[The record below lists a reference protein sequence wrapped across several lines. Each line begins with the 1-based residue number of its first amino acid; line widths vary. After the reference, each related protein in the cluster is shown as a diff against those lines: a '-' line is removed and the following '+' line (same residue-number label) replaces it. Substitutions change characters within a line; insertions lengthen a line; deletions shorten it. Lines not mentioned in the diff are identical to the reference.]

1 MSFDKIYLPK
11 LHGSGNYDIWSI
23 RAKAAL
29 IKEDLYGPI
38 ENASEGIKNNKAI
51 SLLKL
56 YCDDGPLL
64 YLKDIDSAKEAW
76 QRLEDL
82 YYPKGFTTEFL
93 LLKEFFNLKLNDF
106 DSIEEYLNRVKTLAG
121 NLKGKNIELPRQVI
135 IAWILN
141 RLPPDYE
148 SFIQNI
154 AQGLRN
160 NSKAYSVDTLFSSLI
175 DEARGRE
182 GTIGGY
188 YTDLMVLRH
197 KKAYKN
203 RPYNSR
209 YCEHCR
215 STRHNTNKCWLLF
228 PNLAPKGW
236 TPKGDRANKAIYP
249 RIDATKQSHGNRLK
263 RAKIDARKPRILT
276 EREKKQH
283 NDAIISSI
291 VHSPTPINAE
301 LDCEIPD
308 LYTKPEEML
317 YTNNIAKN
325 NKDLDIAMTPLLLD
339 DNLYEDPKPKMAE
352 IEEEVCFPL
361 ITNSAKDANN
371 SSLDNIGFKNPIGQK
386 VNFIIDSAATI
397 STISNLSYFSSYS
410 PTSTIV
416 KWGKASSIKA
426 TYKGEIYIKTD
437 IGFIYLLKEIYYIP
451 SLGINLISINQ
462 LTDLIAL
469 FMKNKV
475 YLYTPLR
482 RIVAI
487 GKKEENL
494 YYIKA
499 KILYTKNSE
508 KTSYNTINS
517 INTINRNSYK
527 AINNK
532 GIVNTIRL

>member
-1 MSFDKIYLPK
+1 M
-11 LHGSGNYDIWSI
+11 
-23 RAKAAL
+23 
-29 IKEDLYGPI
+29 
-38 ENASEGIKNNKAI
+38 
-51 SLLKL
+51 
-56 YCDDGPLL
+56 
-64 YLKDIDSAKEAW
+64 
-76 QRLEDL
+76 
-82 YYPKGFTTEFL
+82 
-93 LLKEFFNLKLNDF
+93 
-106 DSIEEYLNRVKTLAG
+106 
-121 NLKGKNIELPRQVI
+121 
-135 IAWILN
+135 
-141 RLPPDYE
+141 
-148 SFIQNI
+148 
-154 AQGLRN
+154 
-160 NSKAYSVDTLFSSLI
+160 
-175 DEARGRE
+175 
-182 GTIGGY
+182 
-188 YTDLMVLRH
+188 
-197 KKAYKN
+197 
-203 RPYNSR
+203 
-209 YCEHCR
+209 
-215 STRHNTNKCWLLF
+215 
-228 PNLAPKGW
+228 
-236 TPKGDRANKAIYP
+236 
-249 RIDATKQSHGNRLK
+249 
-263 RAKIDARKPRILT
+263 
-276 EREKKQH
+276 
-283 NDAIISSI
+283 
-291 VHSPTPINAE
+291 
-301 LDCEIPD
+301 PD

-325 NKDLDIAMTPLLLD
+325 TKDPDIAMTPLLLD
-339 DNLYEDPKPKMAE
+339 KDLYEDPKPKMAKIENKPYTAE

-371 SSLDNIGFKNPIGQK
+371 SSLANIGSKNPIGQK

-437 IGFIYLLKEIYYIP
+437 ISFIYLLKEIYYIP

-499 KILYTKNSE
+499 KILYAKNSE
-508 KTSYNTINS
+508 KTSYNTINT